1 MAYGHR
7 RRRWPS
13 VGWVALLCLHLAA
26 CGAPSSPLIIDQSSP
41 LSTAR
46 HPATIIVASGD
57 SLYRIAWRFGLDF
70 LDIAKWNGITKPYLI
85 RAGQR
90 LRLRPSAAAADS
102 RADSAA
108 ESTAKQSAAAK
119 AAPDADAPAHWRWP
133 AGGQLIG
140 RFSRRQGHN
149 GIKIAGR
156 AGSLVRAAAAGE
168 VMYVGAAL
176 LGYGNLI
183 IIKHSATYLSA
194 YAHNQ
199 KILVAEGERIRI
211 NQPIA
216 RMGSSG
222 AERTMLHFEIR
233 KNGKPVDPLEF
244 LD

>member
-1 MAYGHR
+1 M
-7 RRRWPS
+7 
-13 VGWVALLCLHLAA
+13 
-26 CGAPSSPLIIDQSSP
+26 
-41 LSTAR
+41 
-46 HPATIIVASGD
+46 
-57 SLYRIAWRFGLDF
+57 
-70 LDIAKWNGITKPYLI
+70 DIAKWNGITKPYLI

-216 RMGSSG
+216 AHGQQRRRAHHAALRNPQKWQAGGPAGIPRLIFRRTICSPGG
-222 AERTMLHFEIR
+222 AGFAMQNMNLRLLLGDDVGRRNHR
-233 KNGKPVDPLEF
+233 L
-244 LD
+244 